1 MYRCFL
7 AILLSVTAAF
17 FLQVIHEEADAGELP
32 HGENIL
38 WADPGDVPSLDFQS
52 GVGGPEG
59 QPQPPFRFAQEDI
72 SGTIPKVN
80 VIDNRGVAW
89 NVKWGPEA
97 RASVFCTRLLW
108 ACGYFTEHE
117 YFLEH
122 GRSEPQTTEGS
133 DPRA

>member
-1 MYRCFL
+1 MYRCAL

-17 FLQVIHEEADAGELP
+17 SLQVIHEEADVGELP

-38 WADPGDVPSLDFQS
+38 WTDPGDVASLDFQS

-59 QPQPPFRFAQEDI
+59 QPQPPFRFAQEDM
-72 SGTIPKVN
+72 SGSIPKVN

-97 RASVFCTRLLW
+97 RASVYYLYAPAVGVRLLHRARILSRAW
-108 ACGYFTEHE
+108 A
-117 YFLEH
+117 
-122 GRSEPQTTEGS
+122 Q
-133 DPRA
+133 RAAND

>member
-59 QPQPPFRFAQEDI
+59 QPQPPFRFAQEDM
-72 SGTIPKVN
+72 SGTIPNVN
-80 VIDNRGVAW
+80 VLDNRRLARTL
-89 NVKWGPEA
+89 KCGPAA
-97 RASVFCTRLLW
+97 RARVFCTRLLW
-108 ACGYFTEHE
+108 ACGYFTDLEC
-117 YFLEH
+117 FL
-122 GRSEPQTTEGS
+122 
-133 DPRA
+133 